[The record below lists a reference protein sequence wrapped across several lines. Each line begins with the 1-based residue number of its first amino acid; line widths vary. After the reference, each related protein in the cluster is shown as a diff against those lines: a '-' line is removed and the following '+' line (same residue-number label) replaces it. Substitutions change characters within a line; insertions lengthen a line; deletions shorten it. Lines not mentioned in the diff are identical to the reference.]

1 MQQYNIASFYD
12 SWWEVFLT
20 EQDKCFEGVL
30 TFLIIFLQTSNK
42 THFSLRF
49 FLQFT
54 LAKLLWLVNTGK
66 EKTYKGI
73 FILAGAFAILFT
85 VM

>member
-1 MQQYNIASFYD
+1 MQLYNIASFYD